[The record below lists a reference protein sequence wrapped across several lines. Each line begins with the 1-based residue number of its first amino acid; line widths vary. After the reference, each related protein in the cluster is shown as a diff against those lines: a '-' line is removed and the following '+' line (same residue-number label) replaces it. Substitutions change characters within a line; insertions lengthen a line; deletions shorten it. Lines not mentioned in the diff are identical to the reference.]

1 MSKFTFSER
10 KISGIYTS
18 VSINNR
24 NVMDIGLESGMS
36 SDEIKKF
43 SIATGV
49 NKLHNDENLT
59 TSDYCV
65 HAAKNLLQDLNWS
78 TEDVDAIIF
87 VTQTPDYIL
96 PKTSCIIQ
104 KKLNLREDIF
114 ALDINDGCSG
124 FIYGMI
130 TAYNFCSE
138 INKKVLLMMGET
150 PSKMI
155 NKKDKSASLLFGD
168 GGSCIAIEYDKNY
181 EKKSFFTQGIDGT
194 GSEAIIVRDGGF
206 RNITNINS
214 LIEKNI
220 QEGITRNSLNL
231 EMNGEDVF
239 LFGIT
244 KVPKEIKK
252 FINEFDLKP
261 EIYDY
266 FIMHQANLSM
276 NNIIS
281 KKINVDPVK
290 VLSSIAEFGN
300 TSSLSIPITIVSN
313 STLLKNK
320 EQVIL
325 CSGFG
330 VGLSWGCALITLNE
344 NTVYKNL
351 IYG

>member
-1 MSKFTFSER
+1 MSKFSFTER

-18 VSINNR
+18 VSNNKR
-24 NVMDIGLESGMS
+24 NIIDIGLESGLS

-43 SIATGV
+43 SLATGV
-49 NKLHNDENLT
+49 KKLHHDDLLT

-65 HAAKNLLQDLNWS
+65 HAARNLMNDLNWS
-78 TEDVDAIIF
+78 SEDIDAIIF

-114 ALDINDGCSG
+114 VLDINDGCSG

-130 TAYNFCSE
+130 TAFNFCSE
-138 INKKVLLMMGET
+138 TNKRILLMMGET

-168 GGSCIAIEYDKNY
+168 GGSCIAIEYDKNNS
-181 EKKSFFTQGIDGT
+181 KKSFFSQGVDGS
-194 GSEAIIVRDGGF
+194 GAEAIIVRDGGF
-206 RNITNINS
+206 RNITNKNS
-214 LIEKNI
+214 LVEKNI

-239 LFGIT
+239 LFGIS
-244 KVPKEIKK
+244 KVPKEVKN
-252 FINEFDLKP
+252 FINYFDLKS
-261 EIYDY
+261 EDYDY
-266 FIMHQANLSM
+266 FVMHQANLTM

-281 KKINVDPVK
+281 KKLNIDPVK
-290 VLSSIAEFGN
+290 VLFSISDFGN
-300 TSSLSIPITIVSN
+300 TSSLTIPITIVTN
-313 STLLKNK
+313 STVFNNTEKT
-320 EQVIL
+320 IL
-325 CSGFG
+325 CTGFG

-344 NTVYKNL
+344 DTKLKNL
-351 IYG
+351 TYA

>member
-1 MSKFTFSER
+1 MSKFSFSER

-24 NVMDIGLESGMS
+24 NIMDIGLESGMS

-43 SIATGV
+43 SNATGV
-49 NKLHNDENLT
+49 NKLHHDEMLT

-65 HAAKNLLQDLNWS
+65 HAAKNLMHDLNWS
-78 TEDVDAIIF
+78 TEEIDAIIF

-96 PKTSCIIQ
+96 PKTTCIIQ

-114 ALDINDGCSG
+114 VLDINDGCSG

-138 INKKVLLMMGET
+138 TNKKILLMMGET

-168 GGSCIAIEYDKNY
+168 GGSCIAIEYDKKY
-181 EKKSFFTQGIDGT
+181 SKRSFFSQGVDGS

-214 LIEKNI
+214 LVEKNI
-220 QEGITRNSLNL
+220 QEGITRNSLNI

-239 LFGIT
+239 LFGIS
-244 KVPKEIKK
+244 KVPKEVKK
-252 FINEFDLKP
+252 FINDLDLKP
-261 EIYDY
+261 ENYDY
-266 FIMHQANLSM
+266 FVMHQANLTM

-281 KKINVDPVK
+281 KKLNIDPSK
-290 VLSSIAEFGN
+290 ILSSISEFGN
-300 TSSLSIPITIVSN
+300 TSSLTIPISIVSN
-313 STLLKNK
+313 STVLKNK

-325 CSGFG
+325 CTGFG

-344 NTVYKNL
+344 NTIYKNL

>member
-10 KISGIYTS
+10 KICGIYTS

-49 NKLHNDENLT
+49 NKLHNDKNLT

-78 TEDVDAIIF
+78 NEEIDAIFF

-96 PKTSCIIQ
+96 PKTSCLIQ

-114 ALDINDGCSG
+114 VLDINDGCSG

-138 INKKVLLMMGET
+138 NNKKILLMMGET

-155 NKKDKSASLLFGD
+155 NKNDKSASLLFGD

-181 EKKSFFTQGIDGT
+181 GKKSFFTQGVDGS
-194 GSEAIIVRDGGF
+194 GSDAIIVRDGGF

-214 LIEKNI
+214 LVEKNI

-239 LFGIT
+239 LFGIS

-252 FINEFDLKP
+252 FINEFDIKP
-261 EIYDY
+261 EAYDY
-266 FIMHQANLSM
+266 FIMHQANLTM

-281 KKINVDPVK
+281 KKINVDPIK
-290 VLSSIAEFGN
+290 VLSSISEFGN

-313 STLLKNK
+313 SSLLKNK
-320 EQVIL
+320 EQVIF

-344 NTVYKNL
+344 STVYKNL